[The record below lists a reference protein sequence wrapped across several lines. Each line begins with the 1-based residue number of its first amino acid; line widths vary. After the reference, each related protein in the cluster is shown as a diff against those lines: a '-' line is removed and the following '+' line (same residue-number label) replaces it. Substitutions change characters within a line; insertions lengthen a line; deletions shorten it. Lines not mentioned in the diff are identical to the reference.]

1 MNNVVVSRLDILNA
15 PLEQMEAEA
24 RRIRKA
30 AHDTLV
36 TYSPK
41 VFIPLTNLCRDRCG
55 YCTFAQPSARLG
67 SAYLSP
73 EQVLDIA
80 QRGKDAGCR
89 EALFTLG
96 QGPEDR
102 YPHARTWLE
111 QNGYSSTVDYL
122 ASMCRLVTERT
133 GLLAHANAGALTY
146 DELSRL
152 RKVTAS
158 QGMMIETLESGL
170 RCHIAAPDKDP
181 LVRLNTLDDAGKLRI
196 PFTTGLLVGIGES
209 RESRV
214 ETLLA
219 IAESHTRHG
228 HVQEVIIQGF
238 LPKPGTAM
246 HSHSPCP
253 LDDLR
258 WTIAAARII
267 LPSKVHLQSPPNLTN
282 DLSSVLRS
290 GIDDWG
296 GISPVTPDHVNPER
310 PWPEIDLVRKVTEDE
325 GLELVPRLTVYP
337 EYATDPDKWLDPEM
351 TFPVMEQ
358 SDASGLARDHE
369 WCSGSDVEPPKLATG
384 HSPSGHSPSTHP
396 RSVAMPH
403 ATGLHT
409 ASTGHAAHNHVSEV
423 IDGITSGQELG
434 IEELVTLFNARGRDA
449 REVIELADSMR
460 ASTNGDAVTYVVN
473 RNINYTNVC
482 TFKCRFC
489 AFSKGPQSLNLRG
502 KPYLL
507 TSDEITRKVIEAE
520 ESGATEVCLQ
530 GGIHPSFDG
539 EYYLSVLDAIRRGSP
554 DIHIHAFSALEVFEG
569 ARRLS
574 IPLDQYLQ
582 MLKDRGLASL
592 PGTAAEI
599 LSDDIRTIL
608 CPDKISTEQ
617 WLEVHKT
624 AHAIGLRSNVTIMF
638 GAVERPVHW
647 ARHIVI
653 TRDLQKVTGGFTEW
667 VPLPYVHMGAP
678 LYVQRR
684 SRRGPTFREV
694 LLIYAVGRIAYH
706 GHIDNVQAS
715 WVKLGRL
722 GVREALA
729 SGANDLGGTLMEESI
744 SRSAGAHH
752 GQSLSV
758 QELYDI
764 VSPLGRTLRQRSTL
778 YNELHTAA

>member
-1 MNNVVVSRLDILNA
+1 MGNTAANHLDMLEI

-24 RRIRKA
+24 RSIRDS
-30 AHDTLV
+30 AHGNLV

-55 YCTFAQPSARLG
+55 YCTFAQPPARLE
-67 SAYLSP
+67 SPYLTP
-73 EQVLDIA
+73 DKVLDIA
-80 QRGKDAGCR
+80 RRGKDANCK

-96 QGPEDR
+96 QQPEDR
-102 YPHARTWLE
+102 YPQARAWLGE
-111 QNGYSSTVDYL
+111 HGYESTVDYL
-122 ASMCRLVTERT
+122 AAMCRLVTEQT

-146 DELSRL
+146 DAFGRL
-152 RKVTAS
+152 RKVAAS
-158 QGMMIETLESGL
+158 QGMMLETVATGL
-170 RCHIAAPDKDP
+170 RCHASAPDKEP
-181 LVRLNTLDDAGKLRI
+181 QMRLKALDDAGRLQI

-209 RESRV
+209 RKSRV
-214 ETLLA
+214 RTLLA
-219 IAESHTRHG
+219 IAESHERHG
-228 HVQEVIIQGF
+228 HIQEVIIQGF

-246 HSHSPCP
+246 HNHPPCP
-253 LDDLR
+253 LDELR
-258 WTIAAARII
+258 WTISAARII
-267 LPSKVHLQSPPNLTN
+267 LPPEVHIQSPPNLT
-282 DLSSVLRS
+282 DDQAFILRA

-296 GISPVTPDHVNPER
+296 GISPVTLDHVNPER
-310 PWPEIDLVRKVTEDE
+310 PWPAIDLVRKVTEDE
-325 GLELVPRLTVYP
+325 GLELIPRLTIYP
-337 EYATDPDKWLDPEM
+337 EFAADPGKWLDPEM
-351 TFPVMEQ
+351 VFPVMEH
-358 SDASGLARDHE
+358 SDSTGLAREHE
-369 WCSGSDVEPPKLATG
+369 WCSGSDIEPPSLARG
-384 HSPSGHSPSTHP
+384 HSQPK
-396 RSVAMPH
+396 
-403 ATGLHT
+403 
-409 ASTGHAAHNHVSEV
+409 AAHSHVSEV
-423 IDGITSGQELG
+423 IDGIAGGQEPG
-434 IEELVTLFNARGRDA
+434 IEELVALFNARGRDVRA
-449 REVIELADSMR
+449 VIELADSMR
-460 ASTNGDAVTYVVN
+460 ARVNGDTVTYVVN
-473 RNINYTNVC
+473 RNINYTNIC

-502 KPYLL
+502 RPYLL
-507 TSDEITRKVIEAE
+507 SPDEITHKVIEAE
-520 ESGATEVCLQ
+520 QSGATEVCLQ

-569 ARRLS
+569 ARRLG
-574 IPLDQYLQ
+574 IDLDQYLQ

-599 LSDDIRTIL
+599 LSDDVRKIL

-617 WLEVHKT
+617 WLEVHRT
-624 AHAIGLRSNVTIMF
+624 AHNTGLRSNITIMF

-647 ARHIVI
+647 ARHIVL
-653 TRDLQKVTGGFTEW
+653 TRELQKATGGFTEW

-706 GHIDNVQAS
+706 GLIGNVQAS
-715 WVKLGRL
+715 WVKLGKS

-744 SRSAGAHH
+744 SRAAGAHH
-752 GQSLSV
+752 GQALSV

-778 YNELHTAA
+778 YKELHVAA